1 MTLQHMFCSEH
12 CMRSVA
18 LYCML
23 LSILVGCRRFRGP
36 VAVGELMHF
45 FDATHDSI
53 NDIARANT
61 LESAS
66 SSRPNKRIKT
76 EVAAASPAAASAP
89 PHNQFSQ
96 QEQVNSCTATLE
108 SNCGFDV
115 H

>member
-1 MTLQHMFCSEH
+1 MW
-12 CMRSVA
+12 SVA
-18 LYCML
+18 LYCIL
-23 LSILVGCRRFRGP
+23 LSILVGCCRFRGP

-76 EVAAASPAAASAP
+76 EVAAPSPAGASAP
-89 PHNQFSQ
+89 PHNQYSQ
-96 QEQVNSCTATLE
+96 QEQVHIRTATLQ
-108 SNCGFDV
+108 SNCGSDV